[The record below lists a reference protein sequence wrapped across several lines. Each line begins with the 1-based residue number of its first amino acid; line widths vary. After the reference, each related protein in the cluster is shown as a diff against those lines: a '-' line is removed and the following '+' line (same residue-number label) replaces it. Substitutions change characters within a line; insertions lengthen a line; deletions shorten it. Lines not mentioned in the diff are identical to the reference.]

1 MTPRRSRL
9 RPQSLAFTLLLGAL
23 VTLASFATD
32 MGLPVLAETAQ
43 SLGVTPA
50 RAGLTFSVF
59 MAGFALGP
67 LVFGPLSDRFGRR
80 PMLLGGVAIF
90 ATFGALATVARS
102 LETLLVYRALMGI
115 GAGTAQV
122 LVLAMVRDLF
132 TGQEAR
138 TQQSYVNMAGG
149 IAPIIAPTLGVAIAR
164 LGGWRTIYGALAAGA
179 LALLLIA
186 ARQLGE
192 TAPRHTG
199 EALTF
204 RRTLSNY
211 ARVLRHPVSLG
222 YALVVALGFGCLFAY
237 VSGSSLVL
245 IGLLGATQR
254 FYGLLFACTALGLM
268 AGSFTNARL
277 SRRGASH
284 TRIITVGLSVIATTT
299 TTLVLLTLVGAVRI
313 WTLVPLLMIG
323 NVAYGMVRPNAAQ
336 GALEPMPEIVGVASA
351 LLAGLQMVVG
361 AVASAVAASLFDGRS
376 ALAMTST
383 MAVCALGALGA
394 YLFMVRPAER
404 RLGAAYGGP
413 DDDALAESTAIIAA

>member
-1 MTPRRSRL
+1 MTRL
-9 RPQSLAFTLLLGAL
+9 HPQSLAFTLLLGAL

-32 MGLPVLAETAQ
+32 MGLPVLADTAL

-50 RAGLTFSVF
+50 RAALTFSVF

-80 PMLLGGVAIF
+80 PMLLGGVAVF
-90 ATFGALATVARS
+90 ALFGGLATFART
-102 LETLLVYRALMGI
+102 LDALLVYRVLMGM

-122 LVLAMVRDLF
+122 LVLAIVRDLY

-149 IAPIIAPTLGVAIAR
+149 IAPIIAPTLGVWIAS
-164 LGGWRTIYGALAAGA
+164 LGGWRAIYGVLAVGGLVL
-179 LALLLIA
+179 LAIA
-186 ARQLGE
+186 VRQLAE
-192 TAPRHTG
+192 TAPRETVT
-199 EALTF
+199 ALTI
-204 RRTLSNY
+204 RRTLANY
-211 ARVLRHPVSLG
+211 ARVLNHPVSIG

-245 IGLLGATQR
+245 IGLLGASQR

-284 TRIITVGLSVIATTT
+284 SRIITTGLSVIATTT
-299 TTLVLLTLVGAVRI
+299 TTLVLLTLIGALRI

-323 NVAYGMVRPNAAQ
+323 NVAHGMVRPNAAQ

-351 LLAGLQMVVG
+351 LLAGLQMVAG
-361 AVASAVAASLFDGRS
+361 ALASAVAASLFDGRS
-376 ALAMTST
+376 ALAMTGT
-383 MAVCALGALGA
+383 MAVCALGALA
-394 YLFMVRPAER
+394 VYLVVVRPAER
-404 RLGAAYGGP
+404 RTGATHGGP
-413 DDDALAESTAIIAA
+413 SDAVIAESASTIAA

>member
-1 MTPRRSRL
+1 MTPARL

-32 MGLPVLAETAQ
+32 MGLPVLAETAR

-50 RAGLTFSVF
+50 RAALTFSVF

-90 ATFGALATVARS
+90 AAFGALATFAKS

-149 IAPIIAPTLGVAIAR
+149 IAPIIAPTLGVAIASF
-164 LGGWRTIYGALAAGA
+164 GGWRTIYGALAGGA
-179 LALLLIA
+179 AVLLVIA

-192 TAPRHTG
+192 SAPRHDGT
-199 EALTF
+199 ALTF

-211 ARVLRHPVSLG
+211 ARVLRHPVSIG

-245 IGLLGATQR
+245 IGLLGASQR

-268 AGSFTNARL
+268 VGSFTNARL

-284 TRIITVGLSVIATTT
+284 ARIITVGLSVIATTT
-299 TTLVLLTLVGAVRI
+299 TTLMLLTLVGALRI
-313 WTLVPLLMIG
+313 WTLVPLLMVG
-323 NVAYGMVRPNAAQ
+323 NVAHGMVRPNAAQ

-351 LLAGLQMVVG
+351 LLAGLQMVAG
-361 AVASAVAASLFDGRS
+361 ALASGIAASLFDGRS
-376 ALAMTST
+376 ALAMTGT
-383 MAVCALGALGA
+383 MAVCAIGALGV
-394 YLFMVRPAER
+394 YLLVVRPAER
-404 RLGAAYGGP
+404 RSGIKRGGTDDEVLAGSAA
-413 DDDALAESTAIIAA
+413 TIAA

>member
-1 MTPRRSRL
+1 MTRL

-50 RAGLTFSVF
+50 RAALTFSVF

-80 PMLLGGVAIF
+80 PLLLAGVAVF
-90 ATFGALATVARS
+90 AGFGALATFARS
-102 LETLLVYRALMGI
+102 LEALLLYRALMGI

-132 TGQEAR
+132 SGPEAR

-149 IAPIIAPTLGVAIAR
+149 IAPIIAPTLGVAIAS
-164 LGGWRTIYGALAAGA
+164 LGGWRTIYGAIAGGA
-179 LALLLIA
+179 LILFVIA
-186 ARQLGE
+186 ARRLGE

-199 EALTF
+199 AALTI

-211 ARVLRHPVSLG
+211 ARVLRHPVSFG

-245 IGLLGATQR
+245 IGLLGASQR

-268 AGSFTNARL
+268 AGSFANARL

-299 TTLVLLTLVGAVRI
+299 STLVLLTLIGALRI

-323 NVAYGMVRPNAAQ
+323 NVAHGMVRPNAAQ

-351 LLAGLQMVVG
+351 LLGGLQMVAG
-361 AVASAVAASLFDGRS
+361 ALASAVAASLFDGRS
-376 ALAMTST
+376 ALAMTGT
-383 MAVCALGALGA
+383 MAVCAAGGLAV
-394 YLFMVRPAER
+394 YLLVVRPAER
-404 RLGAAYGGP
+404 RSGVRHGGP
-413 DDDALAESTAIIAA
+413 DDDVLAESAATIAA

>member
-1 MTPRRSRL
+1 MTRL
-9 RPQSLAFTLLLGAL
+9 HPQSLAFTLLLGAL

-50 RAGLTFSVF
+50 RAALTFSVF

-80 PMLLGGVAIF
+80 PMLLGGVAVF
-90 ATFGALATVARS
+90 AFCGALATFARS
-102 LETLLVYRALMGI
+102 LDTLLAYRALMGM

-122 LVLAMVRDLF
+122 LVLAMVRDLY

-149 IAPIIAPTLGVAIAR
+149 IAPIIAPTLGVWIAA
-164 LGGWRTIYGALAAGA
+164 LGGWRAIYGVLAVGGLVL
-179 LALLLIA
+179 LAIA
-186 ARQLGE
+186 VRQLGE
-192 TAPRHTG
+192 TAPRDTVT
-199 EALTF
+199 ALTL
-204 RRTLSNY
+204 RRTIANY
-211 ARVLRHPVSLG
+211 ARVLSHPVSIG

-245 IGLLGATQR
+245 IGLLGASQR

-284 TRIITVGLSVIATTT
+284 SRIITVGLSVIATTT
-299 TTLVLLTLVGAVRI
+299 TTLVLLTLAGALRI

-323 NVAYGMVRPNAAQ
+323 NVAHGMVRPNAAQ

-351 LLAGLQMVVG
+351 LLAGLQMVAG
-361 AVASAVAASLFDGRS
+361 ALASAVTASLFDGRS
-376 ALAMTST
+376 ALAMTGT
-383 MAVCALGALGA
+383 MAVCALGALGV
-394 YLFMVRPAER
+394 YLLIVRPAER
-404 RLGAAYGGP
+404 RFGASRGGHT
-413 DDDALAESTAIIAA
+413 DAVVAESASTVAA

>member
-1 MTPRRSRL
+1 MIPARL

-80 PMLLGGVAIF
+80 PMLLGGVAVF
-90 ATFGALATVARS
+90 AVFGALATFTRS
-102 LETLLVYRALMGI
+102 LETLLVYRVGMGV

-149 IAPIIAPTLGVAIAR
+149 IAPIIAPTLGVAIASF
-164 LGGWRTIYGALAAGA
+164 GGWRTIYGALAAGA
-179 LALLLIA
+179 TVLFVIA
-186 ARQLGE
+186 ARRLGE
-192 TAPRHTG
+192 TVPRYGGTG
-199 EALTF
+199 LTV
-204 RRTLSNY
+204 RRTLANY
-211 ARVLRHPVSLG
+211 ARVLRHPVSVG

-245 IGLLGATQR
+245 IGLLGASER

-284 TRIITVGLSVIATTT
+284 SRIITVGLSVIATTT
-299 TTLVLLTLVGAVRI
+299 STLVLLTLVGALRI

-351 LLAGLQMVVG
+351 MLAGLQMVAG

-376 ALAMTST
+376 ALAMTGT
-383 MAVCALGALGA
+383 MAVCALGALGV
-394 YLFMVRPAER
+394 YLFVVRPAER
-404 RLGAAYGGP
+404 RSGARFGGP
-413 DDDALAESTAIIAA
+413 DDDVLSESAAIIAA

>member
-179 LALLLIA
+179 TVLLVIA

-199 EALTF
+199 AALTF